1 MSNKKVFLTMLS
13 AMTFMVIPFNVGAK
27 EEARIPKG
35 TNSPIE
41 QSAADTAQIS
51 LPETRRT
58 SQKAP
63 AAPIVLEAP
72 AEVAVQEDINLN
84 LTNNQGNDLD
94 GILSRLSRLSDYEAA
109 QLLQKR
115 LALMKMV
122 SDLQKTEIE
131 LRSAER
137 KFNDDLR
144 KSTIND
150 LAGYNLGNI
159 GSIPQ
164 SGGNFPRLGGAAPVQ
179 MRMPASPALAEP
191 QRMRLPNEEPSMR
204 VVSIHGLDNTFSA
217 QILNDGGLLSLKE
230 GDNIDAKNRIISIS
244 SQGVKVSRE
253 SEDEN
258 GKITSRT
265 VILPFARN

>member
-35 TNSPIE
+35 TSSPIE

-51 LPETRRT
+51 SPEPKKG
-58 SQKAP
+58 SQKP
-63 AAPIVLEAP
+63 SVAPIVLETP
-72 AEVAVQEDINLN
+72 AEIPVQEDIDLN

-94 GILSRLSRLSDYEAA
+94 GILNRLSRLSDYEAA

-144 KSTIND
+144 KSTVND
-150 LAGYNLGNI
+150 LAGYNLGNM

-164 SGGNFPRLGGAAPVQ
+164 GGGNFPRLGGAAPQ
-179 MRMPASPALAEP
+179 MRMPTVPVAEP
-191 QRMRLPNEEPSMR
+191 QRMRMPNEEPSMR
-204 VVSIHGLDNTFSA
+204 VVSIHGLDNEFLA

-230 GDNIDAKNRIISIS
+230 GDNIDAKNKIISIS

-258 GKITSRT
+258 GKITNRT